1 MILGG
6 KLFYTEWRRNKVLLY
21 STGDSIQYPVINHN
35 GKNIQKNIYI
45 YISVELSHS
54 AVQQKLM
61 QPRKST
67 MREGDGTHASA
78 LVWRVPGTVEPG
90 GLQSMGSLGVGHD

>member
-35 GKNIQKNIYI
+35 GKNIQKNIY
-45 YISVELSHS
+45 
-54 AVQQKLM
+54 M
-61 QPRKST
+61 
-67 MREGDGTHASA
+67 
-78 LVWRVPGTVEPG
+78 
-90 GLQSMGSLGVGHD
+90 